1 MKARQVLFFILAS
14 ISLLALL
21 GYFFPKDG
29 IKIGSYTLEFI
40 HPSEIIKE
48 DTVSKVD
55 IHNVLDQG
63 NYLESDEIKSLTDS
77 IRILEEFAE
86 LSPLR
91 IRFPENNNKYLF
103 PLFSVLDNAK
113 KDKKTIRIIHYGDSQ
128 IEIDRISDIIRQELQ
143 QKFGGSGPGMIPAI
157 QTIPSRTVSQSFTGN
172 LTRYSVYGSSA
183 DRATHRRYGIMA
195 MMSELNGEANI
206 SFRTRGEAYSNAKKF
221 SKIHLIIGNNENQFS
236 ARLSSGNSDFGVKT
250 VENSKNGISVLTWD
264 LGNAI
269 SNASLNLA
277 GKADIYGICL
287 DGKWGITFDNIPMR
301 GCSGTIFTGIAKES
315 MSEAYKQTNTN
326 LIIMQF
332 GGNMMPQISGIKRV
346 EWYGEQ
352 MAKQIQ
358 YMKEVHPD
366 ALFIFIGPSDMS
378 RNIKGNM
385 ETWPYLE
392 EVNSQLEKTALD
404 NGIAYWNMF
413 EAMGGKNSMPEW
425 VKSQPALATTDYI
438 HFTARGANKIGELFV
453 TALMNN
459 YQIYSIIDQYKTSKE
474 TKKQKITDKK

>member
-1 MKARQVLFFILAS
+1 MKARQVLFFILTS

-29 IKIGSYTLEFI
+29 IKVGSYTLEFI

-63 NYLESDEIKSLTDS
+63 NYLNSEEVQSLTDS
-77 IRILEEFAE
+77 IRILENFAE
-86 LSPLR
+86 NSPLR
-91 IRFPENNNKYLF
+91 LRLPDDNSQYLF
-103 PLFSVLDNAK
+103 PLFHLMDNSK
-113 KDKKTIRIIHYGDSQ
+113 KNKQTIRIIHYGDSQ
-128 IEIDRISDIIRQELQ
+128 IEIDRISDIIREELQ
-143 QKFGGSGPGMIPAI
+143 KKFGGIGPGMIPAI
-157 QTIPSRTVSQSFTGN
+157 QTIPSRTVSQSYTGN

-206 SFRTRGEAYSNAKKF
+206 NFRTRGEAYSKAKKF

-236 ARLSSGNSDFGVKT
+236 ARLSSGSSDFGVKT
-250 VENSKNGISVLTWD
+250 VESSKSGITLLTWD

-269 SNASLNLA
+269 SSANLNIL

-287 DGKWGITFDNIPMR
+287 DGKWGVAFDNIPMR

-326 LIIMQF
+326 LIIMQY
-332 GGNMMPQISGIKRV
+332 GGNMMPQISGMNRV

-358 YMKEVHPD
+358 YLKEVHPE

-392 EVNSQLEKTALD
+392 EVNNQLQKTALD

-438 HFTARGANKIGELFV
+438 HFTPRGANKIGELFV

-459 YQIYSIIDQYKTSKE
+459 YQIYSIIEQYKTSKE
-474 TKKQKITDKK
+474 SKKTKK